1 MSRHVSSRALGLFV
15 TVGVILGVTAIIWV
29 GASKYFEKGDR
40 FVTYFN
46 ESVQGLQQDSAVKYR
61 GVDVGRVET
70 IRVAPDNRLIEVVM
84 KIRLRDEVEKTNV
97 ASLRTAGITG
107 IVFVELDRRDP
118 EEPDLS
124 PRIDFASEFPIIPS
138 KPSQLRQ
145 IFSGIDEIVEK
156 IKQVDLEGIS
166 KSITNSAKAAE
177 DLLSGPRTQKVL
189 ANLET
194 ISVNLDQT
202 MARVEKITAEGN
214 LEGIVGETRS
224 ALVEAR
230 SLIAVTRDELKALR
244 LAETAEKTNR
254 VVDSLSRTSRTTA
267 RDLQVMGD
275 NMRRASETLE
285 RLVERLESNPS
296 DLLFSSSPPAG
307 RRDCKSAEG

>member
-1 MSRHVSSRALGLFV
+1 MVRHVSSRALGLFV
-15 TVGVILGVTAIIWV
+15 TVGVILGVAAIIWV
-29 GASKYFEKGDR
+29 GASKYFEKGER
-40 FVTYFN
+40 YVTYFN

-84 KIRLRDEVEKTNV
+84 KIRLKEEVEKNNV
-97 ASLRTAGITG
+97 AYLRVVGITG
-107 IVFVELDRRDP
+107 IVFIELDRRDP
-118 EEPDLS
+118 GEPDLS
-124 PRIDFASEFPIIPS
+124 PRIDFASEYPIIPS

-156 IKQVDLEGIS
+156 IKQVDLEGLS
-166 KSITNSAKAAE
+166 KSITHSAKAAE
-177 DLLSGPRTQKVL
+177 DLLAGPRTQKVL
-189 ANLET
+189 ANLES

-214 LEGIVGETRS
+214 LEGIVGETRA

-244 LAETAEKTNR
+244 LADTAEKTNR
-254 VVDSLSRTSRTTA
+254 IVDTLSRTSRTTA
-267 RDLQVMGD
+267 RDLQIMSD
-275 NMRRASETLE
+275 NMKRSSETLE

-296 DLLFSSSPPAG
+296 DLLFSKPPPAG
-307 RRDCKSAEG
+307 RRD

>member
-1 MSRHVSSRALGLFV
+1 MVRHVSSRALGLFV
-15 TVGVILGVTAIIWV
+15 TIGIVLGVAAIIWV

-40 FVTYFN
+40 YVTFFN

-61 GVDVGRVET
+61 GVDVGRVEG

-84 KIRLRDEVEKTNV
+84 KIRLREEVEKNNV
-97 ASLRTAGITG
+97 ASLRAVGITG
-107 IVFVELDRRDP
+107 IVFIELDRRDP

-124 PRIDFASEFPIIPS
+124 PRINFASEYPIIPS
-138 KPSQLRQ
+138 RPSQLRQ

-156 IKQVDLEGIS
+156 IKQVDLEGLS
-166 KSITNSAKAAE
+166 KSITHSAKAAE
-177 DLLSGPRTQKVL
+177 ELLAGPRTQKVL
-189 ANLET
+189 ANLES

-214 LEGIVGETRS
+214 LEGIVGETRA

-254 VVDSLSRTSRTTA
+254 LVDSLSRTSRTTA
-267 RDLQVMGD
+267 RDLQVMSD
-275 NMRRASETLE
+275 NMKRSSETLE

-296 DLLFSSSPPAG
+296 DLLFSKPPPAG
-307 RRDCKSAEG
+307 RRD

>member
-1 MSRHVSSRALGLFV
+1 MVRHVSSRALGLFV
-15 TVGVILGVTAIIWV
+15 TVGVILGVAAIIWV

-40 FVTYFN
+40 YVTYFN

-61 GVDVGRVET
+61 GVDVGRVEG

-84 KIRLRDEVEKTNV
+84 KIRLKEEVEKNNV
-97 ASLRTAGITG
+97 AYLRVVGITG
-107 IVFVELDRRDP
+107 IVFIELDRRDP
-118 EEPDLS
+118 EEPNLS
-124 PRIDFASEFPIIPS
+124 PRIDFASEYPIIPS

-156 IKQVDLEGIS
+156 IKQVDLEGLS
-166 KSITNSAKAAE
+166 KSITHSAKAAE
-177 DLLSGPRTQKVL
+177 DLLAGPRTQKVL
-189 ANLET
+189 ANLES

-214 LEGIVGETRS
+214 LEGIVGETR
-224 ALVEAR
+224 ATLVEAR

-244 LAETAEKTNR
+244 LAETAEKTNL
-254 VVDSLSRTSRTTA
+254 VVDTLSRTSRTTA
-267 RDLQVMGD
+267 RDLQVMSD
-275 NMRRASETLE
+275 NMKRSSETLE

-296 DLLFSSSPPAG
+296 DLLFSNPPPAG
-307 RRDCKSAEG
+307 RRD

>member
-1 MSRHVSSRALGLFV
+1 MVRHVSSRALGLFV
-15 TVGVILGVTAIIWV
+15 TIGIVLGVAAIIWV

-40 FVTYFN
+40 YVTFFN

-61 GVDVGRVET
+61 GVDVGRVEG

-84 KIRLRDEVEKTNV
+84 KIRLREEVEKNNV
-97 ASLRTAGITG
+97 ASLRAVGITG
-107 IVFVELDRRDP
+107 IVFIELDRRDP

-124 PRIDFASEFPIIPS
+124 PRIDFASEYPIIPS
-138 KPSQLRQ
+138 RPSQLRQ

-156 IKQVDLEGIS
+156 IKQVDLEGLS
-166 KSITNSAKAAE
+166 KSITHSAKAAE
-177 DLLSGPRTQKVL
+177 ELLAGPRTQKVL
-189 ANLET
+189 ANLES

-214 LEGIVGETRS
+214 LEGIVGETRA

-254 VVDSLSRTSRTTA
+254 LVDSLSRTSRTTA
-267 RDLQVMGD
+267 RDLQVMSD
-275 NMRRASETLE
+275 NMKRSSETLE

-296 DLLFSSSPPAG
+296 DLLFSKPPPAG
-307 RRDCKSAEG
+307 RRD

>member
-1 MSRHVSSRALGLFV
+1 MVRHVSSRALGLFV
-15 TVGVILGVTAIIWV
+15 TVGVILGVVAIIWV
-29 GASKYFEKGDR
+29 GASKYFEKGER
-40 FVTYFN
+40 YVTYFN

-61 GVDVGRVET
+61 GVDVGRVEE
-70 IRVAPDNRLIEVVM
+70 IRVAPDNRLIEVIM
-84 KIRLRDEVEKTNV
+84 KIRLKEEVEKNNV
-97 ASLRTAGITG
+97 AYLRVVGITG
-107 IVFVELDRRDP
+107 IVFIELDRRDP

-124 PRIDFASEFPIIPS
+124 PRIDFASEYPIIPS

-177 DLLSGPRTQKVL
+177 NLLAGPRTQKVL
-189 ANLET
+189 ANLES

-202 MARVEKITAEGN
+202 VARVEKITAEGN
-214 LEGIVGETRS
+214 LEGIVGETRA

-254 VVDSLSRTSRTTA
+254 VVDNLSRTSRTTA
-267 RDLQVMGD
+267 RDVQVMSD
-275 NMRRASETLE
+275 NLRRASETLE

-296 DLLFSSSPPAG
+296 DLLFSRTPPAG
-307 RRDCKSAEG
+307 RRD

>member
-1 MSRHVSSRALGLFV
+1 MVRHVSSRALGIFV
-15 TVGVILGVTAIIWV
+15 TVGVILGVAAIIWV

-40 FVTYFN
+40 YVTYFN

-61 GVDVGRVET
+61 GVDVGRVEE

-84 KIRLRDEVEKTNV
+84 KIRLREEVEKNNV
-97 ASLRTAGITG
+97 AYLRMTGITG
-107 IVFVELDRRDP
+107 IVFIELDRRDP
-118 EEPDLS
+118 DEPDRS
-124 PRIDFASEFPIIPS
+124 PKVDFAAEHPIIPS
-138 KPSQLRQ
+138 KPSELRQ

-156 IKQVDLEGIS
+156 IKQVDLEGLS
-166 KSITNSAKAAE
+166 KSITHSAKAAE
-177 DLLSGPRTQKVL
+177 DLLAGPRTQKVL
-189 ANLET
+189 ANLES

-214 LEGIVGETRS
+214 LEGIVGETRA

-244 LAETAEKTNR
+244 LAETAEKANR
-254 VVDSLSRTSRTTA
+254 VADTLSRTSRTTA
-267 RDLQVMGD
+267 RDLQIMSD
-275 NMRRASETLE
+275 SMKRSTETLE

-296 DLLFSSSPPAG
+296 DLLFSKPPPAG
-307 RRDCKSAEG
+307 RRD

>member
-1 MSRHVSSRALGLFV
+1 MVRHVSSRALGLFV
-15 TVGVILGVTAIIWV
+15 TVGVILGVVAIIWV

-61 GVDVGRVET
+61 GVDVGRVEA

-84 KIRLRDEVEKTNV
+84 KIRLRDEVEKNNV

-107 IVFVELDRRDP
+107 IVFVELDRRNP

-124 PRIDFASEFPIIPS
+124 PRIDFASEYPIIPS
-138 KPSQLRQ
+138 RPSQLRQ
-145 IFSGIDEIVEK
+145 IFSGIDEILEK
-156 IKQVDLEGIS
+156 IKQVDLEGLS
-166 KSITNSAKAAE
+166 KSITHSAKAAE
-177 DLLSGPRTQKVL
+177 DLLAGPRTQKVL
-189 ANLET
+189 ANLES

-214 LEGIVGETRS
+214 LEGIVGETRA

-254 VVDSLSRTSRTTA
+254 IVDTLSRTSRTTA
-267 RDLQVMGD
+267 RDLQVMSD
-275 NMRRASETLE
+275 NMKRSSETLE

-296 DLLFSSSPPAG
+296 DLLFSKPPPAG
-307 RRDCKSAEG
+307 RRD

>member
-1 MSRHVSSRALGLFV
+1 MVRHVSSRALGLFV
-15 TVGVILGVTAIIWV
+15 TVGVILGVAAIIWV

-40 FVTYFN
+40 YVTYFN

-61 GVDVGRVET
+61 GVDVGRVEG

-84 KIRLRDEVEKTNV
+84 KIRLKEEVEKNNV
-97 ASLRTAGITG
+97 AYLRVVGITG
-107 IVFVELDRRDP
+107 IVFIELDRRNP

-124 PRIDFASEFPIIPS
+124 PRIDFASEYPIIPS

-156 IKQVDLEGIS
+156 IKQVDLEGLS
-166 KSITNSAKAAE
+166 NSITHSAKAAE
-177 DLLSGPRTQKVL
+177 DLLAGPRTQKVL
-189 ANLET
+189 ANLES

-202 MARVEKITAEGN
+202 MARVEMITAEGN
-214 LEGIVGETRS
+214 LEGIVGETRA

-254 VVDSLSRTSRTTA
+254 IVDTLSRTSRTTA
-267 RDLQVMGD
+267 RDLQIMSD
-275 NMRRASETLE
+275 NMKRSTETLE

-296 DLLFSSSPPAG
+296 DLLFSKPPPAG
-307 RRDCKSAEG
+307 RRD

>member
-1 MSRHVSSRALGLFV
+1 MVRHLSSRALGLFV
-15 TVGVILGVTAIIWV
+15 TVGVILGVAAIIWV

-40 FVTYFN
+40 YVTFFN

-61 GVDVGRVET
+61 GVDVGRVEG

-84 KIRLRDEVEKTNV
+84 KIRLREEVEKNNV
-97 ASLRTAGITG
+97 AYLRVVGITG
-107 IVFVELDRRDP
+107 IVFIELDRRDP

-124 PRIDFASEFPIIPS
+124 PRIDFASEYPIIPS
-138 KPSQLRQ
+138 RPSQLRQ

-156 IKQVDLEGIS
+156 IKQVDLEGLS
-166 KSITNSAKAAE
+166 KSITHSAKAAE
-177 DLLSGPRTQKVL
+177 DLLAGPRTQKVL
-189 ANLET
+189 ANLES

-214 LEGIVGETRS
+214 LEGIVGETRA

-230 SLIAVTRDELKALR
+230 SLIAATRDELKALR

-254 VVDSLSRTSRTTA
+254 VVDTLSRTSRTTA
-267 RDLQVMGD
+267 RDLQIMSD
-275 NMRRASETLE
+275 NMKRSSETLE

-296 DLLFSSSPPAG
+296 DLLFSKPPPAG
-307 RRDCKSAEG
+307 RRD

>member
-1 MSRHVSSRALGLFV
+1 MVRHVSSRALGLFV
-15 TVGVILGVTAIIWV
+15 TVGVILGVVAIIWV

-40 FVTYFN
+40 YVTFFN

-61 GVDVGRVET
+61 GVDVGRVEG

-84 KIRLRDEVEKTNV
+84 KIRLKEEVEKNNV
-97 ASLRTAGITG
+97 ASLRAVGITG
-107 IVFVELDRRDP
+107 IVFIELDRRDP

-124 PRIDFASEFPIIPS
+124 PRIDFASEYPIIPS
-138 KPSQLRQ
+138 RPSQLRQ

-166 KSITNSAKAAE
+166 KSITHSAKAAE
-177 DLLSGPRTQKVL
+177 DLLAGPRTQKVL
-189 ANLET
+189 ANLES

-214 LEGIVGETRS
+214 LEGIVGETRA

-254 VVDSLSRTSRTTA
+254 LVDSLSRTSRTTA
-267 RDLQVMGD
+267 RDLQVMSD
-275 NMRRASETLE
+275 NMKRSSETLE

-296 DLLFSSSPPAG
+296 DLLFSKPPPAG
-307 RRDCKSAEG
+307 RRD

>member
-1 MSRHVSSRALGLFV
+1 MVRHVSSRALGLFV
-15 TVGVILGVTAIIWV
+15 TVGVILGVAAIIWV
-29 GASKYFEKGDR
+29 GASKYFEKGNR
-40 FVTYFN
+40 YVTYFN

-61 GVDVGRVET
+61 GVDVGRVEG

-84 KIRLRDEVEKTNV
+84 KIRLKEEVEKNNV
-97 ASLRTAGITG
+97 ASLRVVGITG
-107 IVFVELDRRDP
+107 IVFIELDRRDP
-118 EEPDLS
+118 GEPDLS
-124 PRIDFASEFPIIPS
+124 PRIDFASEYPIIPS
-138 KPSQLRQ
+138 RPSQLRQ

-166 KSITNSAKAAE
+166 KSITHSAKAAE
-177 DLLSGPRTQKVL
+177 DLLAGPRTQKVL
-189 ANLET
+189 ANLES

-214 LEGIVGETRS
+214 LEGIVGETRA

-267 RDLQVMGD
+267 RDLQVMSD
-275 NMRRASETLE
+275 NMKRSSETLE

-296 DLLFSSSPPAG
+296 DLLFSKPPPAG
-307 RRDCKSAEG
+307 RRD

>member
-1 MSRHVSSRALGLFV
+1 MVRHVSSRALGLFV
-15 TVGVILGVTAIIWV
+15 TVGVILGVVAIIWV

-61 GVDVGRVET
+61 GVDVGRVEA

-84 KIRLRDEVEKTNV
+84 KIRLRDEVEKNNV

-124 PRIDFASEFPIIPS
+124 PRVDFASEFPIIPS
-138 KPSQLRQ
+138 RPSQIRQ

-156 IKQVDLEGIS
+156 IKQVDLAGIS
-166 KSITNSAKAAE
+166 KSITQSARAAE
-177 DLLSGPRTQKVL
+177 DLLAGPRTQKVL
-189 ANLET
+189 ANLES

-214 LEGIVGETRS
+214 LEGIVGETRA

-230 SLIAVTRDELKALR
+230 SLIAVTRDELKSLR
-244 LAETAEKTNR
+244 LAETAEKTSR
-254 VVDSLSRTSRTTA
+254 AVDSLSRTSRTTA
-267 RDLQVMGD
+267 RDVQVMSD
-275 NMRRASETLE
+275 NLRRASETLE

-296 DLLFSSSPPAG
+296 DLLFSKPPPAG
-307 RRDCKSAEG
+307 RRD

>member
-1 MSRHVSSRALGLFV
+1 MVRHVSSRALGLFV
-15 TVGVILGVTAIIWV
+15 TVGVILGVAAIIWV

-40 FVTYFN
+40 YVTYFN

-61 GVDVGRVET
+61 GVDVGRVEG

-84 KIRLRDEVEKTNV
+84 KIRLKEEVEKNNV
-97 ASLRTAGITG
+97 AYLRVVGITG
-107 IVFVELDRRDP
+107 IVFIELDRRDP

-124 PRIDFASEFPIIPS
+124 PRIDFASEYPIIPS

-156 IKQVDLEGIS
+156 IKQVDLEGLS
-166 KSITNSAKAAE
+166 KSITHSAKAAE
-177 DLLSGPRTQKVL
+177 DLLAGPRTQKML
-189 ANLET
+189 ANLES

-202 MARVEKITAEGN
+202 MARVEKITADGN
-214 LEGIVGETRS
+214 LEGIVGETRA

-244 LAETAEKTNR
+244 LAETAEKTNL
-254 VVDSLSRTSRTTA
+254 VVETLSRTSRTTA
-267 RDLQVMGD
+267 RDLQVMSD
-275 NMRRASETLE
+275 NMKRSSETLE

-296 DLLFSSSPPAG
+296 DLLFSKPPPAG
-307 RRDCKSAEG
+307 RRD

>member
-1 MSRHVSSRALGLFV
+1 MVRHVSSRALGLFV
-15 TVGVILGVTAIIWV
+15 TIGIVLGVAAIIWV

-40 FVTYFN
+40 YVTFFN

-61 GVDVGRVET
+61 GVDVGRVEG

-84 KIRLRDEVEKTNV
+84 KIRLREEVEKNNV
-97 ASLRTAGITG
+97 ASLRAVGITG
-107 IVFVELDRRDP
+107 IVFIELDRRDP
-118 EEPDLS
+118 EAPDLS
-124 PRIDFASEFPIIPS
+124 PRIDFASEYPIIPS
-138 KPSQLRQ
+138 RPSQLRQ

-156 IKQVDLEGIS
+156 IKQVDLEGLS

-177 DLLSGPRTQKVL
+177 DLLAGPRTQKVL
-189 ANLET
+189 ANLES

-214 LEGIVGETRS
+214 LEGIVGETRA

-254 VVDSLSRTSRTTA
+254 LVDSLSRTSRTTA
-267 RDLQVMGD
+267 RDIQVMSD
-275 NMRRASETLE
+275 NMKRSSETLE

-296 DLLFSSSPPAG
+296 DLLFSKPPPAG
-307 RRDCKSAEG
+307 RRD

>member
-1 MSRHVSSRALGLFV
+1 MVRHVSSRALGLFV
-15 TVGVILGVTAIIWV
+15 TVGVILGVVAIIWV
-29 GASKYFEKGDR
+29 GASKYFEKGER
-40 FVTYFN
+40 YVTYFN

-61 GVDVGRVET
+61 GVDVGRVEG
-70 IRVAPDNRLIEVVM
+70 IRVAPDNRLIEVIM
-84 KIRLRDEVEKTNV
+84 KIRLKEEVEKNNV
-97 ASLRTAGITG
+97 AYLRVVGITG
-107 IVFVELDRRDP
+107 IVFIELDRRDP

-124 PRIDFASEFPIIPS
+124 PRIDFASEYPIIPS

-166 KSITNSAKAAE
+166 KSITHSAKAAE
-177 DLLSGPRTQKVL
+177 NLLAGPRTQKVL
-189 ANLET
+189 ENLES

-202 MARVEKITAEGN
+202 VARVEKITAEGN
-214 LEGIVGETRS
+214 LEGIVGETRA

-230 SLIAVTRDELKALR
+230 ALIAVTRDELKALR

-254 VVDSLSRTSRTTA
+254 VVDNLSRTSRTTA
-267 RDLQVMGD
+267 RDVQVMSD
-275 NMRRASETLE
+275 NLRRASETLE

-296 DLLFSSSPPAG
+296 DLLFSRTPPAG
-307 RRDCKSAEG
+307 RRD

>member
-1 MSRHVSSRALGLFV
+1 MVRHVSSRALGLFV

-40 FVTYFN
+40 YVTFFN

-61 GVDVGRVET
+61 GVDVGRVEG

-84 KIRLRDEVEKTNV
+84 KIRLREEVEKNNV
-97 ASLRTAGITG
+97 ASLRAVGITG
-107 IVFVELDRRDP
+107 IVFIELDRRDP
-118 EEPDLS
+118 EAPDLS
-124 PRIDFASEFPIIPS
+124 PRIDFASEYPIIPS
-138 KPSQLRQ
+138 RPSQLRQ

-156 IKQVDLEGIS
+156 IKQVDLEGLS

-177 DLLSGPRTQKVL
+177 DLLAGPRTQKVL
-189 ANLET
+189 ANLES

-214 LEGIVGETRS
+214 LEGIVGETRA

-267 RDLQVMGD
+267 RDLQVMSD
-275 NMRRASETLE
+275 NMKRSSETLE

-296 DLLFSSSPPAG
+296 DLLFSKPPPAG
-307 RRDCKSAEG
+307 RRD

>member
-1 MSRHVSSRALGLFV
+1 MVRHVSSRALGLFV
-15 TVGVILGVTAIIWV
+15 TVGVILGVAAIIWV

-40 FVTYFN
+40 YVTYFN

-61 GVDVGRVET
+61 GVDVGRVEE

-84 KIRLRDEVEKTNV
+84 KIRLKEEVEKNNV
-97 ASLRTAGITG
+97 AYLRVVGITG
-107 IVFVELDRRDP
+107 IVFIELDRRDP

-124 PRIDFASEFPIIPS
+124 PRIDFASEYPIIPS

-156 IKQVDLEGIS
+156 IKQVDLEGLS
-166 KSITNSAKAAE
+166 KSITHSAKAAE
-177 DLLSGPRTQKVL
+177 DLLAGPRTQKVL
-189 ANLET
+189 ANLES

-202 MARVEKITAEGN
+202 IARVEKITAEGN
-214 LEGIVGETRS
+214 LEGIVGETRA

-244 LAETAEKTNR
+244 LADTAEKTNR
-254 VVDSLSRTSRTTA
+254 IVDTLSRTSRTTA
-267 RDLQVMGD
+267 RDLQVMSD
-275 NMRRASETLE
+275 NMKRSTETLE

-296 DLLFSSSPPAG
+296 DLIFSKPPPAG
-307 RRDCKSAEG
+307 RRD

>member
-1 MSRHVSSRALGLFV
+1 MVRHVSSRALGLFV
-15 TVGVILGVTAIIWV
+15 TVGVILGVVAIIWV
-29 GASKYFEKGDR
+29 GASKYFEKGGR
-40 FVTYFN
+40 YITYFN

-61 GVDVGRVET
+61 GVDVGRVEG

-84 KIRLRDEVEKTNV
+84 KIRLREEVEKNNV
-97 ASLRTAGITG
+97 AYLRVVGITG
-107 IVFVELDRRDP
+107 IVFIELDRRDP
-118 EEPDLS
+118 GEPDLS
-124 PRIDFASEFPIIPS
+124 PRIDFASEYPIIPS

-156 IKQVDLEGIS
+156 IKLVDLEEIS

-177 DLLSGPRTQKVL
+177 NLLAGPRTQKVL
-189 ANLET
+189 ENLES

-202 MARVEKITAEGN
+202 VARVEKITAEGN
-214 LEGIVGETRS
+214 LEGIVGETR
-224 ALVEAR
+224 ATLVEAR

-267 RDLQVMGD
+267 RDLQVMSD
-275 NMRRASETLE
+275 NLRRTSETLE

-296 DLLFSSSPPAG
+296 DLLFSRPPPAG
-307 RRDCKSAEG
+307 RRD

>member
-1 MSRHVSSRALGLFV
+1 MVRHVSSRALGLFV
-15 TVGVILGVTAIIWV
+15 TIGIILGVVAIIWV

-61 GVDVGRVET
+61 GVDVGRVEA

-84 KIRLRDEVEKTNV
+84 KIRLRDEVEKNNV
-97 ASLRTAGITG
+97 ASLRAAGITG

-118 EEPDLS
+118 GEPDLS
-124 PRIDFASEFPIIPS
+124 PRIDFASEYPIIPS
-138 KPSQLRQ
+138 RPSQLRQ

-156 IKQVDLEGIS
+156 IKQVDLEGLS
-166 KSITNSAKAAE
+166 KSITHSAKAAE
-177 DLLSGPRTQKVL
+177 DLLAGPRTQKVL
-189 ANLET
+189 ANLES

-214 LEGIVGETRS
+214 LEGIVGETRA

-230 SLIAVTRDELKALR
+230 SLIAATRDELKALR

-267 RDLQVMGD
+267 RDLQVMSD
-275 NMRRASETLE
+275 NMKRSSETLE

-296 DLLFSSSPPAG
+296 DLLFSKPPPAG
-307 RRDCKSAEG
+307 RRD

>member
-1 MSRHVSSRALGLFV
+1 MVRHVSSRALGLFV
-15 TVGVILGVTAIIWV
+15 TIGIVLGVAAIIWV
-29 GASKYFEKGDR
+29 GASKYFEKGNR
-40 FVTYFN
+40 YVTYFN

-61 GVDVGRVET
+61 GVDVGRVEG

-84 KIRLRDEVEKTNV
+84 KIRLKEEVEKNNV
-97 ASLRTAGITG
+97 ASLRVVGITG
-107 IVFVELDRRDP
+107 IVFIELDRRDP
-118 EEPDLS
+118 GEPDLS
-124 PRIDFASEFPIIPS
+124 PRIDFASEYPIIPS
-138 KPSQLRQ
+138 RPSQLRQ

-156 IKQVDLEGIS
+156 IKLVDLEGIS
-166 KSITNSAKAAE
+166 KSITHSAKAAE
-177 DLLSGPRTQKVL
+177 DLLAGPRTQKVL
-189 ANLET
+189 ANLES

-214 LEGIVGETRS
+214 LEGIVGETRA

-267 RDLQVMGD
+267 RDLQVMSD
-275 NMRRASETLE
+275 NMKRSSETLE

-296 DLLFSSSPPAG
+296 DLLFSKPPPAG
-307 RRDCKSAEG
+307 RRD